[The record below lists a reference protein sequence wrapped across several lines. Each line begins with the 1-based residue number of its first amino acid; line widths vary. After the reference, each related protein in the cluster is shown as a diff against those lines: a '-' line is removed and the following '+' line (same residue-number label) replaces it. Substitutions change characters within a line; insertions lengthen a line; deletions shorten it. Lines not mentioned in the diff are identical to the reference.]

1 MVNSAGTWTGH
12 GPDAFKESMMF
23 DSNPKTSWH
32 SNGANQNNLK
42 IIGIQFEV
50 KIPVSSFM
58 VKGAVTLSKSSIEPV
73 F

>member
-1 MVNSAGTWTGH
+1 MVNSAGNWN
-12 GPDAFKESMMF
+12 DAYNESMMF

-32 SNGANQNNLK
+32 SNGANENNLK

-58 VKGAVTLSKSSIEPV
+58 FKGAVTLSKSSIEPV
-73 F
+73 L